1 MDNADR
7 AQELEER
14 ERRQAL
20 AAQQATATETPREV
34 DGVRVCLGCEEE
46 IAPPRLAAN
55 PDAVRCMDRQT
66 LFERSGGS

>member
-1 MDNADR
+1 MDTADR
-7 AQELEER
+7 AQKFEER
-14 ERRQAL
+14 ERSQAL

-46 IAPPRLAAN
+46 IELPRLAAN
-55 PDAVRCMDRQT
+55 PDAVRCMDCQT